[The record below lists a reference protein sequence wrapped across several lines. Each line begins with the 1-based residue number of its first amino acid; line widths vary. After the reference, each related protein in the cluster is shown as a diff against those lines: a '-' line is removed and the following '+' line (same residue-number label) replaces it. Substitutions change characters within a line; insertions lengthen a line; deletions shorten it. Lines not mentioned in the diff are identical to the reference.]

1 MNKESKKSQSPRCK
15 GASIEGS
22 FDDLAD
28 AIGKLKKPVDKVED
42 KKDEESD
49 DIK

>member
-1 MNKESKKSQSPRCK
+1 MNKESKESKKSQSPKCI

-28 AIGKLKKPVDKVED
+28 AIGKLKKPVDKEED
-42 KKDEESD
+42 KKNEE
-49 DIK
+49 